1 MKKGERYRHTVDNY
15 LLIVVDSDYFN
26 TTFKKS
32 DDSVVV
38 IGTVVCGL
46 LIDDGILERLES

>member
-1 MKKGERYRHTVDNY
+1 MKKGEKYRHTIDNY
-15 LLIVVDSDYFN
+15 FLTVVERDYCN

-46 LIDDGILERLES
+46 LIDDGILEKVES